1 MTGQP
6 ERGIQVA
13 MDELGRGAPAVSR
26 RALLAGAGGVA
37 GALALGGMT
46 EAAGASPPPLGPDD
60 PSLVQARLA
69 AQQGLPP
76 LGAIPGIHYRCW
88 SMYDTV
94 PLAFA
99 SGRTVTSTGA
109 YTTAGGQL
117 RISLGLEA
125 GITITETTHAVANS
139 SGSDAVG
146 VVDRQGLD
154 GSIPEQVTTN
164 VVPTGGAST
173 IQVVSAF
180 LNRVVGESEFWSAG
194 IDTSSSVRWYAFR
207 LGFVPFGFGYTPIAP
222 KRVYDSR
229 AGNPPLGVTKGPLSN
244 GTRVVNLLNGVV
256 LPAGVKPKGLLV
268 NLAVVNTS
276 ASGFLSLYENGKPDP
291 QTSSINWFV
300 ANEIVANTTYTA
312 VDATGNAV
320 AKVPANASTDFFI
333 DVVGYYA

>member
-1 MTGQP
+1 MT
-6 ERGIQVA
+6 A
-13 MDELGRGAPAVSR
+13 
-26 RALLAGAGGVA
+26 
-37 GALALGGMT
+37 T
-46 EAAGASPPPLGPDD
+46 EA
-60 PSLVQARLA
+60 PSSG
-69 AQQGLPP
+69 GLPP
-76 LGAIPGIHYRCW
+76 LGLVPGVHYRCW
-88 SMYDTV
+88 SPYDMLPNDWV
-94 PLAFA
+94 
-99 SGRTVTSTGA
+99 SGRGIETGA
-109 YTTAGGQL
+109 YVWGGPGEL
-117 RISLGLEA
+117 RIDLDLEA
-125 GITITETTHAVANS
+125 GVTITEVAFSAFNKPGATLIGRLERLPYAGGAASVVASVSFPGGNPAVDIRGAAVAN
-139 SGSDAVG
+139 V
-146 VVDRQGLD
+146 
-154 GSIPEQVTTN
+154 
-164 VVPTGGAST
+164 
-173 IQVVSAF
+173 
-180 LNRVVGESEFWSAG
+180 VVGEGDAYTARMSCDIYSQWVG
-194 IDTSSSVRWYAFR
+194 FR
-207 LGFVPFGFGYTPIAP
+207 LGYIPFGFGYTPIAP

>member
-1 MTGQP
+1 MS
-6 ERGIQVA
+6 A
-13 MDELGRGAPAVSR
+13 
-26 RALLAGAGGVA
+26 
-37 GALALGGMT
+37 T
-46 EAAGASPPPLGPDD
+46 EA
-60 PSLVQARLA
+60 PSSA
-69 AQQGLPP
+69 GLPP
-76 LGAIPGIHYRCW
+76 LGLVPGVHYRCW
-88 SMYDTV
+88 SPYDMLPSDWV
-94 PLAFA
+94 A
-99 SGRTVTSTGA
+99 GRGIETGA
-109 YTTAGGQL
+109 YVWGSAGEL
-117 RISLGLEA
+117 RIDLDLEA
-125 GITITETTHAVANS
+125 GITITEITFSAFNKPGATLTGRLDRLPEVGGTPVLVASVSFPGNNPAVDVRSAAVANVVVNE
-139 SGSDAVG
+139 SDAYTARMICDIYSQWVG
-146 VVDRQGLD
+146 
-154 GSIPEQVTTN
+154 
-164 VVPTGGAST
+164 
-173 IQVVSAF
+173 
-180 LNRVVGESEFWSAG
+180 
-194 IDTSSSVRWYAFR
+194 FR
-207 LGFVPFGFGYTPIAP
+207 LGYIPFGFGYTPIAP

>member
-1 MTGQP
+1 MT
-6 ERGIQVA
+6 EVA
-13 MDELGRGAPAVSR
+13 GVVVSR
-26 RALLAGAGGVA
+26 RAVLAGAGGLAGSVALATATGTA
-37 GALALGGMT
+37 GAV
-46 EAAGASPPPLGPDD
+46 PPPLTPDD
-60 PSLVQARLA
+60 PSLVRARLA
-69 AQQGLPP
+69 AQAGFPP
-76 LGAIPGIHYRCW
+76 LAAAPGVHYRTW
-88 SMYDTV
+88 SYHEATPADWTN
-94 PLAFA
+94 
-99 SGRTVTSTGA
+99 GRIVTTTGA
-109 YTTAGGQL
+109 RCETANGVL
-117 RISLGLEA
+117 RIGLGLEA
-125 GITITETTHAVANS
+125 GIAVTEAAFAAQNSVGSAVNAFVDRFPLDGSSITQLVGVSIPSGLSNVQVVSKAVANVVIGEAES
-139 SGSDAVG
+139 VTAGMLTGAAV
-146 VVDRQGLD
+146 R
-154 GSIPEQVTTN
+154 
-164 VVPTGGAST
+164 
-173 IQVVSAF
+173 F
-180 LNRVVGESEFWSAG
+180 F
-194 IDTSSSVRWYAFR
+194 AFR
-207 LGFVPFGFGYTPIAP
+207 LGFIPFGFGYTPIAP